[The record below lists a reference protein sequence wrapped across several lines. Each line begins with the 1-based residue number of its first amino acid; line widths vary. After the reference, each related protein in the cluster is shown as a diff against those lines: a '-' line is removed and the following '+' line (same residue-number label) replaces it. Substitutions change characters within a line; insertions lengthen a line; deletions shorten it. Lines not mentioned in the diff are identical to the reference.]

1 MILMLTALLACGS
14 TPKQEPLKTEPV
26 VEKLEVV
33 DEASPVHDPKKV
45 AEALKLADLADGTE
59 DNVAQKCAG
68 CALSMDGDPAHA
80 LDVNGTTLHLCA
92 SMCKEYFS
100 KDPEGNVVE
109 LLD

>member
-1 MILMLTALLACGS
+1 MILMLAALLACGS
-14 TPKQEPLKTEPV
+14 TPTQESVKAGPV
-26 VEKLEVV
+26 VEKPEVV
-33 DEASPVHDPKKV
+33 EEASPAHDPKKV
-45 AEALKLADLADGTE
+45 AEALKMADLADGTE
-59 DNVAQKCAG
+59 DKVARKCAG

-109 LLD
+109 LLN

>member
-1 MILMLTALLACGS
+1 MVMMLTVVLACSS
-14 TPKQEPLKTEPV
+14 TPPAEPV
-26 VEKLEVV
+26 PAAPEAVV
-33 DEASPVHDPKKV
+33 STSTTESASAHDPQRV
-45 AEALKLADLADGTE
+45 AEALKMADLADGTE
-59 DNVAQKCAG
+59 DKVAHKCAG

-100 KDPEGNVVE
+100 KDPEGSLVG